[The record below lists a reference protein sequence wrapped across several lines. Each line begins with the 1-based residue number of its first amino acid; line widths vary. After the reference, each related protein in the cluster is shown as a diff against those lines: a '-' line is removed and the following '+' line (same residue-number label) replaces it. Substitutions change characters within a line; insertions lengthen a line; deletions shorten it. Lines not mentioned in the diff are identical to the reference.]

1 MNQPTHVIAFLLMV
15 VVFEVPGEAQ
25 DHRARSQ
32 RQLLR
37 SNFSI
42 QNIDVAA
49 ADRAKIIEACEL
61 SNKPKPP
68 GEIRIMSRLRGK
80 AVSIPKPA
88 YPKEA
93 KSSKASGPVEVDVV
107 VDEKGRVV
115 WAKAVSGH
123 PLLQDV
129 ARKAA
134 CRARYTPTR
143 SFGRAV
149 KTETIITYNF
159 VTR

>member
-1 MNQPTHVIAFLLMV
+1 MNQLTHVIAFLLMF
-15 VVFEVPGEAQ
+15 VVFDAPGEAQ
-25 DHRARSQ
+25 NHRARSQ
-32 RQLLR
+32 RQLLMP
-37 SNFSI
+37 NFSI
-42 QNIDVAA
+42 QNVDVA

-68 GEIRIMSRLRGK
+68 GEIRIVSRLRGK

-88 YPKEA
+88 YPAEA
-93 KSSKASGPVEVDVV
+93 KASKASGPVEVDVV

-159 VTR
+159 VTK